1 MDGEVCF
8 IIDHLCYEIFKNI
21 FQMSLRISFWVFFF
35 FSFRYTIA
43 KGLAMCWLGGMITT
57 QKEHILDNNSH
68 EFHIFWVVIMP
79 KTLN

>member
-1 MDGEVCF
+1 M
-8 IIDHLCYEIFKNI
+8 EISNI
-21 FQMSLRISFWVFFF
+21 FFQMICLCDLWFLLFDIVFLSFC
-35 FSFRYTIA
+35 YTIA

-68 EFHIFWVVIMP
+68 DFHIFWVVIMP